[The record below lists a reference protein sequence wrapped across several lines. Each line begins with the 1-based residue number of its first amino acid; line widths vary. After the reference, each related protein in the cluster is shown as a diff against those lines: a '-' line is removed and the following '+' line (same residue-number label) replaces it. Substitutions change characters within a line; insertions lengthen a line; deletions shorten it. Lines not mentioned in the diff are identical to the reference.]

1 MDENF
6 FLCSDCCKDES
17 LKKHVLINSVN
28 NSFPCTICLYNKY
41 NVDITINAK
50 FNKFCRFLIRYH
62 LPEYIYNTSW
72 GGDDFPLLFCVENCI
87 INHDFKD
94 KESREEEIDQ
104 FITTLFNLNEYP
116 FDDLFYGHDDHGRGL
131 FSYSLKETGS
141 KYWHK
146 YRLELQKK
154 NHYLLKNDAS
164 SIFKQAFEDN
174 KYILPSNTLLFRARI
189 GYKEEKI
196 GEEFSIK
203 IKKAFE
209 KDSISSPPIFKSTSG
224 RLNRQ
229 GVSYLYLA
237 SSTEVALGEV
247 RPQPGHYVS
256 IGCFENLNNLK
267 MADLRFINL
276 YDHFDDEESL
286 KKYLFLKDISDELC
300 SPILPEMNEQ
310 YLITQ
315 FISDIIRDLEYD
327 GILFKSS
334 VYEGYN
340 TLVFDSSKFKYTSK
354 NSLLVKIKSLE
365 YIKEPVIYEA
375 NAFTGLPEERK

>member
-6 FLCSDCCKDES
+6 FLCSNCCKDES
-17 LKKHVLINSVN
+17 LKNYVLINSN
-28 NSFPCTICLYNKY
+28 KNSFPCTICLSNNYNID
-41 NVDITINAK
+41 VTINEK
-50 FNKFCRFLIRYH
+50 FNRFCRFLIRYH
-62 LPEYIYNTSW
+62 FPEYIYNSRW
-72 GGDDFPLLFCVENCI
+72 GGEDFPLPFYMQNSI
-87 INHDFKD
+87 INHEFAD
-94 KESREEEIDQ
+94 KISREEEIDQ
-104 FITTLFNLNEYP
+104 FIDTLFDLNEYP
-116 FDDLFYGHDDHGRGL
+116 FDDLYYGYDDTGRGL
-131 FSYSLKETGS
+131 FSYSLKENGS

-146 YRLELQKK
+146 YKPELQKK
-154 NHYLLKNDAS
+154 NHYLLINEAS
-164 SIFKQAFEDN
+164 LIFKQAFEDN
-174 KYILPSNTLLFRARI
+174 KYTLLSGTLLYRARI

-196 GEEFSIK
+196 EEEFSVK

-237 SSTEVALGEV
+237 SSEGVALGEV

-256 IGCFENLNNLK
+256 IGCFENLDDLK

-276 YDHFDDEESL
+276 YDHFDDKESL

-340 TLVFDSSKFKYTSK
+340 ALIFDSSKFKYTSK
-354 NSLLVKIKSLE
+354 NSSLVKIKSLE
-365 YIKEPVIYEA
+365 YLTEAVIYDD